1 MLAVKPSITRQNSL
15 TSFGKNR
22 FLLLLQSTL
31 LQQQH
36 HRCFPLQRH
45 QQISSLQFL
54 YSNSNKKLQKGC
66 NIRRNFPTFY
76 PGIDDSPTLRNSSSS
91 SSTTIFPQKDPSKMS
106 TKDIV
111 TEELLKIFILDEE
124 DKDTYIANH
133 LGDGTWITKNV
144 YGGALFA
151 QSLVAAEKTV
161 EKQFLPHSIHS
172 LFILNVSTQFPVKY
186 KIQRIRDGRS
196 FCTRYV
202 QAEQNGKIVY
212 TTQISF
218 HVQEESSIS
227 HQAIMPKVKP
237 PEECGAVWELAKE
250 YLDKAEK
257 GELELTEHSR
267 KDLQA
272 KYTDR
277 NNSIVE
283 MRPVNP
289 DIQLSIVPH
298 KHQPFYY
305 WVRVRAPLT
314 NDRHQHRALAAYITD
329 ATLVTVANRPHIS
342 HGYKPSM
349 LVSLDNNAW
358 FHTDEFRAD
367 EWMLYENESPVA
379 KHARAFSTGRL
390 WSRDGRLILSVAQE
404 SLSRTKERPS
414 NM

>member
-1 MLAVKPSITRQNSL
+1 MLATRHKSLATSIGYR
-15 TSFGKNR
+15 
-22 FLLLLQSTL
+22 LLFQSIL
-31 LQQQH
+31 LQQ
-36 HRCFPLQRH
+36 R
-45 QQISSLQFL
+45 QQQKSSLQFL
-54 YSNSNKKLQKGC
+54 YSVTPHQLQAG
-66 NIRRNFPTFY
+66 NIKTF
-76 PGIDDSPTLRNSSSS
+76 STSSGKEN
-91 SSTTIFPQKDPSKMS
+91 SSTTKAPKDRSKMS
-106 TKDIV
+106 TTDIV

-161 EKQFLPHSIHS
+161 DKQFLPHSMHS

-196 FCTRYV
+196 FCTRYI

-212 TTQISF
+212 TTQVSF
-218 HVQEESSIS
+218 HVREESSIS
-227 HQAIMPKVKP
+227 HQAIMPEVKF
-237 PEECGAVWELAKE
+237 PEECKAVWEVAKE
-250 YLDKAEK
+250 YLDKSES
-257 GELELTEHSR
+257 GEIQLSEHSKR
-267 KDLQA
+267 DLQA

-289 DIQLSIVPH
+289 DIQLSIIPH

-305 WVRVRAPLT
+305 WTRVRAPLT
-314 NDRHQHRALAAYITD
+314 DDRHQHRALAAYITD

-342 HGYKPSM
+342 QGYTPSM

-390 WSRDGRLILSVAQE
+390 WTRDGRLILSVAQE
-404 SLSRTKERPS
+404 SLSRTKHQPS
-414 NM
+414 NL